1 MRFAK
6 GHGTEND
13 FVILPDPDGELDLTP
28 GLVARLCDR
37 RAGLGADGVLRAVP
51 VSAALTD
58 AGSGPVAGLGGPGPG
73 AAPQGGAEWFMD
85 YRNADGSPA
94 EMCGNGIR
102 VFGRYLVS
110 HGLVAGPEFAVAT
123 RGGTRLVRVERDGK
137 ITVDM
142 GSPLLLGAGHAT
154 LAGQRLDGLRVSV
167 GNPHLACLVDT
178 PLAEFDLSRPPVL
191 DAGEFPDGAN
201 LELVRFAG
209 SAHILV
215 RVYERGSGVTRSCG
229 TGAVAAAAAAAVA
242 AAGLRDAAGLPDG
255 TGPPPAAGPA
265 GVAGSSADAAA
276 SRGDAAGSLTM
287 LLPRPAMP
295 RARPM
300 LLPRGVLPRARRPML
315 LLRRPMPLQLPE
327 PMRPLSCPRQASGS
341 STCPGAACESP
352 WTAVPASC
360 PGPR

>member
-37 RAGLGADGVLRAVP
+37 RAGLGADGVLRALP

-58 AGSGPVAGLGGPGPG
+58 ADCGPVAGLGGPGPG

-85 YRNADGSPA
+85 YWNADGSPA

-102 VFGRYLVS
+102 VFGRYLLS

-276 SRGDAAGSLTM
+276 SPADAAGSLTD
-287 LLPRPAMP
+287 A
-295 RARPM
+295 A
-300 LLPRGVLPRARRPML
+300 
-315 LLRRPMPLQLPE
+315 
-327 PMRPLSCPRQASGS
+327 AS
-341 STCPGAACESP
+341 PGAAAPAPGVDAAAVVPPAGIWVVDLPGGRLRVTLDGRTSFLSGPAVIVAEGELDESWLSGRP
-352 WTAVPASC
+352 VISAQSSPA
-360 PGPR
+360 R